1 MTNLFR
7 YHTLAFLYFMAMT
20 LSLTVMPIY
29 FKNHHAISAYGLAYS
44 VMAITGAFSFI
55 YGLWVDKFGY
65 LKMLIFSILIYGV
78 ALGLRVFTDTYIAI
92 VVAIMAGIGASTG
105 AICIRSWT
113 AEIARVGTQNSTKL
127 TATRSVV
134 NNASILAGT
143 GIVSVLLWILPKFY
157 VGDYYFVML
166 LLASAIMI
174 LPLSLALIN
183 YKQSLQTLIIEK
195 AINQSDTQKKSYHI
209 GVFAYFLIA
218 TTAISGIY
226 TGMIKPYLILMFID
240 YGMSESKAVSMY
252 LFTTA
257 TSMATGI
264 LLLKFNEYFKNI
276 PFVGLIICEIILAL
290 VFFGLAFVLSGNF
303 PLWVLTALV
312 MIRSGM
318 LSLALCFDEV
328 LQYQLLKKET
338 MAFAMGLLGTAFL
351 VGDAM
356 GSLLT
361 GTLIIPKNIT
371 DYVPIFIACGVL
383 ALINVVIVIVLK
395 KITNAKLI
403 H

>member
-65 LKMLIFSILIYGV
+65 LKMLIFSILVYGV

-92 VVAIMAGIGASTG
+92 VVAMMAGIGASTG

-312 MIRSGM
+312 MTRSGM

>member
-174 LPLSLALIN
+174 FPLSLALIN
-183 YKQSLQTLIIEK
+183 YKQSLPTLIIEK

-264 LLLKFNEYFKNI
+264 LLLKFNEFFKNI

-383 ALINVVIVIVLK
+383 ALINVAIVIVLK